1 MKILFAGSPESSAK
15 ILNSIASS
23 GLDVVGVISQPD
35 KRSKRGKGKEA
46 SYVAAEALKLGI
58 PIFKPTKLDVLFKQE
73 ISHLDFDFLVVS
85 AYGKIL
91 PEWMLDAPNI
101 APINIHFSLL
111 PKYRGASP
119 IQTSILNSDNKTGIS
134 IMRMSK
140 GMDEGPIYCSYEIEI
155 LESDN
160 RVDLENKL
168 VSLCIK
174 NLQNDLR
181 NILNSKLILI
191 EQNNNVIMLFKYF
204 GSVYLF
210 YLASLE
216 FKKDRV
222 TSDIQKENF
231 YLRGVYMNLI
241 NPKVLIFFLAYF
253 PNFLFS
259 DTISTSYQFIILGAI
274 FILQALIIFTIVS
287 IASNRLISIL
297 NVDARNK
304 KIVYLKSFIFVL
316 IGMSILL

>member
-1 MKILFAGSPESSAK
+1 MDQILLFFISSLALTMMPGPDILFVINQSLEDRK
-15 ILNSIASS
+15 S
-23 GLDVVGVISQPD
+23 GLL
-35 KRSKRGKGKEA
+35 
-46 SYVAAEALKLGI
+46 VAFGLCSGLI
-58 PIFKPTKLDVLFKQE
+58 VHTLVLAFG
-73 ISHLDFDFLVVS
+73 LS
-85 AYGKIL
+85 AI
-91 PEWMLDAPNI
+91 
-101 APINIHFSLL
+101 
-111 PKYRGASP
+111 
-119 IQTSILNSDNKTGIS
+119 
-134 IMRMSK
+134 
-140 GMDEGPIYCSYEIEI
+140 
-155 LESDN
+155 
-160 RVDLENKL
+160 
-168 VSLCIK
+168 
-174 NLQNDLR
+174 
-181 NILNSKLILI
+181 I